1 MSISN
6 VLRAFVAVFLA
17 ELPDK
22 TMVATIVLVT
32 RYRRPLWVWVGAV
45 GAFSVHVAIAVL
57 AGGLLGLLPDPVV
70 AVAVATMFAVG
81 AVVLFRQARNRDDE
95 VESDATTRAERS
107 ARAAVVGSFGL
118 IVLAEWGD
126 LTQLATASLTA
137 STGEPWSIAF
147 GALLAL
153 ASVSAIAATFGR
165 QLVRRVPIHR
175 VNYAGATVFALL
187 AGWTIAELVL

>member
-187 AGWTIAELVL
+187 AGWTIAELAL

>member
-1 MSISN
+1 
-6 VLRAFVAVFLA
+6 
-17 ELPDK
+17 
-22 TMVATIVLVT
+22 
-32 RYRRPLWVWVGAV
+32 
-45 GAFSVHVAIAVL
+45 
-57 AGGLLGLLPDPVV
+57 GGLLSLLPDPVV
-70 AVAVATMFAVG
+70 AIAVATMFAVG
-81 AVVLFRQARNRDDE
+81 AVVLFRQARNGDDE
-95 VESDATTRAERS
+95 VESDASANRADRS
-107 ARAAVVGSFGL
+107 VRAALVGSFGL

-137 STGEPWSIAF
+137 STGEPWSIAL

-187 AGWTIAELVL
+187 AGWTIAELAL